1 MDELS
6 DYSHAVAIIKA
17 AVEQSRYRALQAGN
31 AEMLSLYYG
40 IGKYVSENTR
50 HGVWGTDAIKQI
62 SMQLQK
68 NCRV

>member
-50 HGVWGTDAIKQI
+50 HGV
-62 SMQLQK
+62 
-68 NCRV
+68 